1 MLHKARGILRLLEY
15 AMTVAAG
22 MLLPVALLMPQA
34 AHAAD
39 PEWQL
44 FKQRFLAPEGRVV
57 DAGQKNIS
65 HSEGQGYGMLL
76 AVHYDDRAAF
86 DLLWQWTRTRLQVR
100 GDHLLVWKWAPGD
113 GITDRNNATD
123 GDLLVAWALQRA
135 AEKWQEPRYSEEG
148 ASIAQDIRNLLLRR
162 TKQGLVMLPG
172 QLGFDRQGDVVV
184 NLCYFIFPALRDM
197 ARLDPAPEW
206 DELAK
211 SGLNLLAQA
220 HFGRWGLP
228 PDWLKL
234 GEKTA
239 PADGFAP
246 NFGYDAIRIPLYL
259 MWSGVDSEALLSPYR
274 MFWGYFATAPFLPS
288 WTSLKDDSVDSYD
301 APSGIRAIARWA
313 LDSARGQLPQLPELD
328 EKQPYYSSVL
338 LLLCKMAIRER
349 SPS

>member
-1 MLHKARGILRLLEY
+1 MLHEAKGILRFLKHAIAIAACILLSI
-15 AMTVAAG
+15 V
-22 MLLPVALLMPQA
+22 LLMPRA
-34 AHAAD
+34 VHAAD
-39 PEWQL
+39 PEWEL
-44 FKQRFLAPEGRVV
+44 FKQRFLAQEGRVV
-57 DAGQKNIS
+57 DNGQGNIS

-76 AVHYDDRAAF
+76 AVHHDDRPAF

-100 GDHLLVWKWAPGD
+100 GDRLLAWKWTPGS
-113 GITDRNNATD
+113 GVTDRNNATD

-135 AEKWQEPRYSEEG
+135 AEKWQEPRYADEG
-148 ASIAQDIRNLLLRR
+148 TRIAQDIRNLLLRR
-162 TKQGLVMLPG
+162 TEHGLVMLPG
-172 QLGFDRQGDVVV
+172 MLGFERQDGIVV
-184 NLCYFIFPALRDM
+184 NLCYVIFPALRDI

-220 HFGRWGLP
+220 RFGRWGLP

-234 GEKTA
+234 GEKLA

-246 NFGYDAIRIPLYL
+246 NFGYDAVRIPLYS
-259 MWSGVDSEALLSPYR
+259 MWGGMDDALLSPYR
-274 MFWGYFATAPFLPS
+274 TFWGYFAAAPFLPS

-301 APSGIRAIARWA
+301 APSGIRAIAQWT
-313 LDSARGQLPQLPELD
+313 LDSARGQLPRLPELD
-328 EKQPYYSSVL
+328 GRQPYYSSVL